1 MCECCLN
8 ASALNFSSLGTLGM
22 EHLHWAQGSICHYH
36 HCVPVP
42 TSSPTPVTSL
52 PSRHSLPSLSACMQ
66 WTLSHNHEMQ
76 KLPELSMKAFWG
88 DFAYFCSKQL
98 RIPCCP
104 MGSPL
109 PVAQP
114 LPLCIFSLLDVLH
127 CLNFY
132 TQSCSEQCIFSL
144 PCLAGWGGIC
154 AFHDPSLSAA
164 CLLSPQ
170 LHAAGA
176 RAAQHPLMG
185 PMVLCR
191 TILQPSIL
199 GTKPTQRVIGMD
211 GWRNEPCLD
220 ALRGGWGDKPGSCGR
235 CRCRGGL
242 APQSRDSI
250 GHKFLFQRFPL
261 LLNAFPFFC

>member
-1 MCECCLN
+1 MSCISPVACTAMCCSAPAWREMISGVSAPFAHQPTHSQMGTQCGVVCECCLN

-114 LPLCIFSLLDVLH
+114 LPLCIF
-127 CLNFY
+127 
-132 TQSCSEQCIFSL
+132 FS
-144 PCLAGWGGIC
+144 
-154 AFHDPSLSAA
+154 S
-164 CLLSPQ
+164 
-170 LHAAGA
+170 
-176 RAAQHPLMG
+176 
-185 PMVLCR
+185 
-191 TILQPSIL
+191 
-199 GTKPTQRVIGMD
+199 
-211 GWRNEPCLD
+211 
-220 ALRGGWGDKPGSCGR
+220 
-235 CRCRGGL
+235 
-242 APQSRDSI
+242 
-250 GHKFLFQRFPL
+250 
-261 LLNAFPFFC
+261 